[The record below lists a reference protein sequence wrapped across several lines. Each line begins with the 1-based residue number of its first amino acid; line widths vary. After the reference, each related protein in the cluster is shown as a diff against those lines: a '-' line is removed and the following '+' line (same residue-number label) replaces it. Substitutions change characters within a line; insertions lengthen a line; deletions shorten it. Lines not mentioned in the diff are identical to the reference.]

1 MKKRL
6 PVIVGIVLTIV
17 IAFLYGNT
25 KKTHGIYDNNVNT
38 AVYSGIG
45 VLTEGETVTQ
55 TFICQEDELDGFLIK
70 SDVSGNYEVA
80 TFFLKVM
87 DAETGE
93 VLTEGQESGSNV
105 KARKLHYYKVPAIS
119 GCKGKTL
126 ILQVSESNTTAADGV
141 SLYYQPTDDAGNL
154 LIRNSSVSGAFVMK
168 TVTERFDLETFA
180 VMLFSEWFVWGFLW
194 FLYRLFK

>member
-6 PVIVGIVLTIV
+6 PVIIGIVLTIV

-45 VLTEGETVTQ
+45 VLAEGETVTQ
-55 TFICQEDELDGFLIK
+55 TFICQEDKLDGFSIK
-70 SDVSGNYEVA
+70 SDVSGNYGAA
-80 TFFLKVM
+80 TVFLKVM
-87 DAETGE
+87 NAETGE
-93 VLTEGQESGSNV
+93 VLTEGQESGGNV
-105 KARKLHYYKVPAIS
+105 KARKLHYYKVPTIS
-119 GCKGKTL
+119 DCKGKTL
-126 ILQVSESNTTAADGV
+126 ILQVSESNTTATDGV
-141 SLYYQPTDDAGNL
+141 SLYYQPSSETGKL
-154 LIRNSSVSGAFVMK
+154 LVKNSSVSGTFVMK

-180 VMLFSEWFVWGFLW
+180 VMLFSEWFIWGFLW

>member
-119 GCKGKTL
+119 G
-126 ILQVSESNTTAADGV
+126 
-141 SLYYQPTDDAGNL
+141 
-154 LIRNSSVSGAFVMK
+154 
-168 TVTERFDLETFA
+168 
-180 VMLFSEWFVWGFLW
+180 
-194 FLYRLFK
+194 

>member
-93 VLTEGQESGSNV
+93 VLTEGEESGSNV

>member
-38 AVYSGIG
+38 AVYSCIG